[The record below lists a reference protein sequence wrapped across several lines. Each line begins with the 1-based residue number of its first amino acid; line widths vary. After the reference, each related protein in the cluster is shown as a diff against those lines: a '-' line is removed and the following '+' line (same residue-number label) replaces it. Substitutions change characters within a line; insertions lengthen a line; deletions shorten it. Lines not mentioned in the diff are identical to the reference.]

1 MSMTV
6 NPLNDIYKQAHQ
18 GSVAAII
25 QVLNDKLS
33 DSGVRTRAIFANG
46 VLQLL
51 CEAPTEEQLE
61 QTMLT
66 DRVRKI
72 LESISPRN
80 IRRVNINSRIV
91 REQQLLWLEEINRDP
106 DGQLLWSK
114 EISLARQ
121 SLFKRFRE
129 DLKERSANSYD
140 LSNLPKSIS
149 PQVVREQRQFTR
161 GIVGGLAL
169 SLGLLGIGWGVYA
182 WQNGRSVAESQP
194 AAPANPIAPVPN
206 AESQPIASPNP
217 VAPVPKVDQP
227 TVTSNSV
234 APVTKNVAPT
244 SQVTPPIQ
252 SASQPQ
258 VDPYYVA
265 VRLAQKAVQTGQT
278 AQTPAQWLELSNTWG
293 KASDLMSAVPTSDK
307 RYAIA
312 QDRKMLYR
320 RYQELA
326 LQKTR

>member
-46 VLQLL
+46 ILQLL

-72 LESISPRN
+72 LESIAPRH
-80 IRRVNINSRIV
+80 IRRVNVNSRIV

-121 SLFKRFRE
+121 SFLKRFRE
-129 DLKERSANSYD
+129 DLKERSASSYD
-140 LSNLPKSIS
+140 LSNLSKTIS
-149 PQVVREQRQFTR
+149 PQIVREKNQFTK

-169 SLGLLGIGWGVYA
+169 SVGMLAIGWGVYT
-182 WQNGRSVAESQP
+182 WQKDRSTANSK
-194 AAPANPIAPVPN
+194 ATAP
-206 AESQPIASPNP
+206 
-217 VAPVPKVDQP
+217 
-227 TVTSNSV
+227 SNLV
-234 APVTKNVAPT
+234 APVTKTVVPSSLQTA
-244 SQVTPPIQ
+244 TPVQAALKPDQ
-252 SASQPQ
+252 DSFAT
-258 VDPYYVA
+258 A
-265 VRLAQKAVQTGQT
+265 VRLAEKAAETGRN
-278 AQTPAQWLELSNTWG
+278 AQTPDQWKELANTWG
-293 KASDLMSAVPTSDK
+293 KASDLMGSVPAGDK

-312 QDRKMLYR
+312 QDRTTLYR
-320 RYQELA
+320 KYQESA
-326 LQKTR
+326 LQKIK